1 MTTDY
6 IPDDYRDGYFIVRK
20 SEETALYGFKI
31 FEEHVAIDGMVPDVV
46 CFKLHHSVNFICLVC
61 ADVMESRKDQE
72 IPDFPGRIFVC
83 RF

>member
-1 MTTDY
+1 MVKEDNGSAFFK
-6 IPDDYRDGYFIVRK
+6 RR
-20 SEETALYGFKI
+20 KI